1 MPVKIISEYVCETE
15 KQPLHL
21 DTGQVYFLNLWHVL
35 VENGGKVQENTPTW
49 LSAAAEE
56 HWWEVDEV
64 SDKVL
69 FEK

>member
-21 DTGQVYFLNLWHVL
+21 DTGQVYFLNLRHVL
-35 VENGGKVQENTPTW
+35 VENGGKVQENMPTW

-56 HWWEVDEV
+56 H
-64 SDKVL
+64 
-69 FEK
+69 